1 MQGSQFTSN
10 IPLLFVCMIFFP
22 PLGSFR
28 IFFSF
33 IFCNLKMTC
42 QSEVLGFCFCSFLV
56 FFLEFTLLGV
66 LFVFWIC
73 SLVSDQIWDNSHYCS
88 KYYFYPLLFLLLLLL
103 SISYTTYLFT
113 HSHILYLLELFHR
126 SWIFCS
132 GFIFFQ
138 SFALYFPVLQITI

>member
-1 MQGSQFTSN
+1 MFVWFFFLLWLLSGFFF
-10 IPLLFVCMIFFP
+10 LLFSVIWKWHVKVKCWGFVFVH
-22 PLGSFR
+22 
-28 IFFSF
+28 
-33 IFCNLKMTC
+33 FC
-42 QSEVLGFCFCSFLV
+42 

-73 SLVSDQIWDNSHYCS
+73 SFVSDQIWDNSHYCS

-103 SISYTTYLFT
+103 SIYYTIYLFI
-113 HSHILYLLELFHR
+113 HSHILYLLELFHS